1 MFCSFALSFFCV
13 SLLRLQSRE
22 SPLQAP
28 SLIACEDPQ
37 LDVIMDVRRNAA
49 PLPRHKRKL
58 STGFRCAAAAAAR
71 LLVIRADPPGKRMRA
86 TLQTWGK
93 TEFQRSRRRLPSLF
107 VLGSIHALD
116 VLNPAQSQPPP
127 LPPPPPICESMT
139 RARSNAAVAAARRAQ
154 RGSGAQML
162 GRLERHIF
170 FATTVGLVVGRT
182 CVLVS
187 TASAS

>member
-1 MFCSFALSFFCV
+1 M
-13 SLLRLQSRE
+13 SLLSLQSRE

-28 SLIACEDPQ
+28 SLIAREDPQ

-86 TLQTWGK
+86 TVQTWGK

-116 VLNPAQSQPPP
+116 VLNPAQSPPP
-127 LPPPPPICESMT
+127 HLRVDDTCQIKHGGGGGPSGSERS
-139 RARSNAAVAAARRAQ
+139 RRSNARQIRKTYFFCNSWF
-154 RGSGAQML
+154 SGWAD
-162 GRLERHIF
+162 EHI
-170 FATTVGLVVGRT
+170 RT
-182 CVLVS
+182 CALVS